1 MTPDE
6 FETEKNPQTVADKK
20 AEEEAAYNELVGTID
35 ELLPPVNMPKE
46 MPPILVNPKKAV
58 TGKKEIPTSVT
69 KMKLKDIELSE
80 IWNRDKLQNIDKLA
94 QSILSKGQLV
104 PLVVYFRADGKA
116 QLIDG
121 RRRYAALKEAGINEA
136 LVTISTCT
144 NEREAQFQSL
154 ITNLGREDHTPME
167 LCRTFSGLRDMGL
180 TVKEI
185 AASVANAK
193 YSENQVSQH
202 LRLECLP
209 DEAKKMLNTGKL
221 DITAAH
227 ALCRLNYDDPRDVKY
242 FDKVLEKI
250 KSGKVASTTV
260 AAVVDK
266 WIGQRRAVDKA
277 AGKKEEKKRG
287 RKTAIKKENY
297 DYLDPSYLK
306 AMKPLPSK
314 RVGELLNK
322 YQDKKNNA
330 RNPNARSKFDCIM
343 QGIQM
348 AVSLLDVD

>member
-1 MTPDE
+1 MTE
-6 FETEKNPQTVADKK
+6 AFETEKISQTVTDKK
-20 AEEEAAYNELVGTID
+20 AEEEAAYNDLVETID

-58 TGKKEIPTSVT
+58 AGKKETPTSVT

-80 IWNRDKLQNIDKLA
+80 TWNRDKLQNIDKLA
-94 QSILSKGQLV
+94 QSISTKGQLV
-104 PLVVYFRADGKA
+104 PLVVYFRPDGKA

-136 LVTISTCT
+136 LVTISACT
-144 NEREAQFQSL
+144 DEREAQFQSL

-180 TVKEI
+180 SVKEI

-227 ALCRLNYDDPRDVKY
+227 ALCRLNYDDPRAVKFFY
-242 FDKVLEKI
+242 KVLEKI

-266 WIGQRRAVDKA
+266 WVGQSRVVDKA

-297 DYLDPSYLK
+297 DYLDPGYLK
-306 AMKPLPSK
+306 AMKPLPAK
-314 RVGELLNK
+314 QVGAYLNLL
-322 YQDKKNNA
+322 QDKKNNA
-330 RNPNARSKFDCIM
+330 RNTGSRKIYDAEMRGAQKVMN
-343 QGIQM
+343 
-348 AVSLLDVD
+348 LLDLD